1 MVIEGYGTSKLSL
14 FEPLSATLFTLLLR
28 HIYLV
33 MYGAA
38 VIWHGMCGHGQLP
51 RVPLGV
57 THVIIGCFMGMRS
70 GAGLM

>member
-1 MVIEGYGTSKLSL
+1 
-14 FEPLSATLFTLLLR
+14 
-28 HIYLV
+28 